1 MYVVCPEHLD
11 QAIDDFVDIYEM
23 PPDLYLLEKV
33 SFTDWT
39 APHRCDFCEQ
49 PPVYLVV

>member
-1 MYVVCPEHLD
+1 MYVVCSQHLD
-11 QAIDDFVDIYEM
+11 QAIDEFVEVYES

-39 APHRCDFCEQ
+39 TPRHCDLCSQ
-49 PPVYLVV
+49 PPEYLVV

>member
-1 MYVVCPEHLD
+1 MYVVCSQHLD
-11 QAIDDFVDIYEM
+11 QAIDEFVEVYEM
-23 PPDLYLLEKV
+23 PPDLYKLEMV

-39 APHRCDFCEQ
+39 CPSTCDFCSN